1 MMLKRIVQKKVCIN
15 KVVLGITIGGMADG
29 KNPDNHY
36 LIINMDDPYVEE
48 LNLLSKNIKVKKL
61 IYMNALCENNGNY

>member
-1 MMLKRIVQKKVCIN
+1 
-15 KVVLGITIGGMADG
+15 MADG